1 MRKTVRLIVAA
12 LFYYSG
18 LVGLWSRKMQK
29 QGPQLIILNYHRA
42 SRGDLRRQMLYLSRY
57 YRVMHL
63 DEALEELYAPPG
75 QQSQSHDPRTAVVLT
90 FDDGYCDN
98 YTHAFKYA
106 CELHIPITLFL
117 IPSYLDSGDY
127 FWWGEGKRLV
137 KHATVATISLDGRTY
152 QVQGTQKEQ
161 KALITSIDA
170 HLRYAHSIAERDT
183 FLVRIRQELEVDSTR
198 GVIADDE
205 DITVPLTW
213 AQVREMQESG
223 WVSYGA
229 HTMHHPVLSYISDP
243 GEVYAEISNSRE
255 VLEERLGK
263 KIRSFA
269 YPIGRAEHIG
279 DEAIKAVKAA
289 GFSWAVTT
297 HSGVATPQN
306 DPYLLDR
313 SLTDVSRH
321 WLLLAA
327 EVSGV
332 WSVFKPLWRPFI
344 HEKENL

>member
-1 MRKTVRLIVAA
+1 MIVAA

-18 LVGLWSRKMQK
+18 LVSLAYRKMQR
-29 QGPQLIILNYHRA
+29 QGPRLIILNYHRA
-42 SRGDLRRQMLYLSRY
+42 SSGSLRRHMLYLRRY

-63 DEALEELYAPPG
+63 DDALKELYVSPG
-75 QQSQSHDPRTAVVLT
+75 QQSHSHDPRTAVVLT

-106 CELHIPITLFL
+106 CELRMPITIFL
-117 IPSYLDSGDY
+117 VPGYLDSGDY

-152 QVQGTQKEQ
+152 QVHGTQKEQ
-161 KALITSIDA
+161 EALATCIDT
-170 HLRYAHSIAERDT
+170 HLRHARSVAERDT
-183 FLVRIRQELEVDSTR
+183 FLARIRQELMVESMQD
-198 GVIADDE
+198 VIADE
-205 DITVPLTW
+205 EQINVPLTW
-213 AQVREMQESG
+213 AQVREMQESS

-243 GEVYAEISNSRE
+243 DEVYAEISNSRE
-255 VLEERLGK
+255 VLEARLGK
-263 KIRSFA
+263 TIRSFA

-279 DEAIKAVKAA
+279 DEAIKAVKKA

-297 HSGVATPQN
+297 HSGFATPQN
-306 DPYLLDR
+306 DPYLLER
-313 SLTDVSRH
+313 MLTDASRH

-327 EVSGV
+327 ELSGI
-332 WSVFKPLWRPFI
+332 WSAFRFLWKPFV
-344 HEKENL
+344 HEEENL